1 MEGPSFWK
9 SARWGQYQGTAQF
22 LHKRGGEYYEVVRR
36 NEVNFH
42 VLIWEKKMVRIE
54 ILIEQEE
61 RNLKT
66 ILLKKKRKQPENCGY
81 VYVFLKVEK
90 DIQQISNTDDSRE
103 VRLDGVKGKKEGSF
117 YFALLCFITGF

>member
-1 MEGPSFWK
+1 M
-9 SARWGQYQGTAQF
+9 R
-22 LHKRGGEYYEVVRR
+22 LLDL

-66 ILLKKKRKQPENCGY
+66 ILFFC
-81 VYVFLKVEK
+81 
-90 DIQQISNTDDSRE
+90 
-103 VRLDGVKGKKEGSF
+103 
-117 YFALLCFITGF
+117 